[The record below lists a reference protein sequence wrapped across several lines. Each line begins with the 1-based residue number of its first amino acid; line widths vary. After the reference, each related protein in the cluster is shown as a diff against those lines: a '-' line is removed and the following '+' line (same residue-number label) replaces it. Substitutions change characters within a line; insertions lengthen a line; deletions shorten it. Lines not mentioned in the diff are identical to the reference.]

1 MKKLIIAEKPS
12 VARQYADALCGH
24 VNRREGYLES
34 DEYIITWCIGHLV
47 TMSYPESYDP
57 AMKKWSAETLPFI
70 PEKYK
75 YEVIRGVGKQFKV
88 IKELLYRR
96 DVDVIYYAG
105 DSGREGE
112 YIQRLIREKAGHNPK
127 AEEKRIWISSMTPEA
142 IREGMASARDLKV
155 YDAVSEAAYLRAI
168 EDWLIGINFSRAVT
182 LAYGNDL
189 KYFLNQEKGSIAVG
203 RVMICLL
210 GMVVDREREIRNFS
224 REEFFRIKAVCEDG
238 AFSMEWRARDKSRF
252 YKEKQL
258 YQDMAF
264 RKEKDADRLAA
275 VFSDEGK
282 LQIISCDV
290 YEEQEP
296 APYLYNLADIQNEC
310 SLRLKISPDKT
321 LQYLQSLY
329 EQQLI
334 SYPRTDARVLSGA
347 VADESRSILEG
358 LCRNRDFQ
366 ETIGGILDKR
376 CYASIRDTRYVNDG
390 KITDH
395 YAIIPT
401 GEIGSGLTG
410 MEKIIYHMIVNR
422 FLLIFLEP
430 AEYKV
435 EEITAVVAGELFGC
449 HLRALIRPGFKEM
462 DGRAEDNALLP
473 LMAQMEPGMVLEAA
487 FEVKPGETV
496 PSKRYTSGSLIIA
509 MERVGSRIE
518 DVQLR
523 ASIAGCG
530 IGTPATRAEIIKKLV
545 SIEYIALDAKTQLIK
560 TTLKGELVYELLQEA
575 AAPLLNPQFT
585 AGWERGLL
593 QIEAGELDPE
603 KYREK
608 LYDFIRRRTELIKQ
622 QHMTK
627 KLFARWEKLRGMI
640 KKTE

>member
-57 AMKKWSAETLPFI
+57 EMKKWSAETLPFI

-75 YEVIRGVGKQFKV
+75 YEVIKGVGKQFKV
-88 IKELLYRR
+88 VKELLRR
-96 DVDVIYYAG
+96 TDVDVIYYAG

-142 IREGMASARDLKV
+142 IREGMASAKYLKE
-155 YDAVSEAAYLRAI
+155 YDAISEAAYLRAI

-189 KYFLNQEKGSIAVG
+189 KYFLNLEKGSIAVG

-224 REEFFRIKAVCEDG
+224 QDEFFRIRAFSRNG
-238 AFSMEWRARDKSRF
+238 AFSMEWRARDRSQF
-252 YKEKQL
+252 YKAKQL
-258 YQDMAF
+258 YQDIAF
-264 RKEKDADRLAA
+264 RKKKDADRMTDIFNA
-275 VFSDEGK
+275 VGK
-282 LQIISCDV
+282 LKVTSSSV
-290 YEEQEP
+290 YEEQEA
-296 APYLYNLADIQNEC
+296 APYLYNLADLQDEC

-334 SYPRTDARVLSGA
+334 SYPRTDARVLSSA
-347 VADESRSILEG
+347 IAEESRDILEG

-366 ETIGGILDKR
+366 ETVGGILDKR

-401 GEIGSGLTG
+401 GKLGSSLAGI
-410 MEKIIYHMIVNR
+410 ERIIYSMIVNR
-422 FLLIFLEP
+422 YLAVFMDA

-435 EEITAVVAGELFGC
+435 AEITAEVMGELFGC
-449 HLRALIRPGFKEM
+449 RLKALICPGFKEK
-462 DGRAEDNALLP
+462 DGRVKDTDMLDVI
-473 LMAQMEPGMVLEAA
+473 AQIEPGMALEAS

-496 PSKRYTSGSLIIA
+496 SPARYTSGSLIIA

-530 IGTPATRAEIIKKLV
+530 IGTPATRAEIIKKLI
-545 SIEYIALDAKTQLIK
+545 SIEYIALDVKTQQIK

-575 AAPLLNPQFT
+575 AAPMLDPQFT

-593 QIEAGELDPE
+593 QIEAGVLDPE

-627 KLFARWEKLRGMI
+627 KLLARWEKLRGDYQ
-640 KKTE
+640 

>member
-1 MKKLIIAEKPS
+1 MKKLIITEKPS
-12 VARQYADALCGH
+12 VARQYADILCGR
-24 VNRREGYLES
+24 VERREGYLES

-47 TMSYPESYDP
+47 AMSYPESYDP
-57 AMKKWSAETLPFI
+57 AMKKWSMETLPFI
-70 PEKYK
+70 PEKYR

-88 IKELLYRR
+88 VKELLYRR
-96 DVDVIYYAG
+96 DVEIIYYAG

-127 AEEKRIWISSMTPEA
+127 AEEKRIWISSLTPEA
-142 IREGMASARDLKV
+142 VREGMASAKDLRE

-168 EDWLIGINFSRAVT
+168 EDWLIGINFSRAAT

-189 KYFLNQEKGSIAVG
+189 KSFLNQEKGSISVG
-203 RVMICLL
+203 RVMTCVL
-210 GMVVDREREIRNFS
+210 GMVVDREREIKNFS
-224 REEFFRIKAVCEDG
+224 REEFFRIKAFCKDG

-264 RKEKDADRLAA
+264 RKEKDAERLAA
-275 VFSDEGK
+275 VFNHEGK
-282 LQIISCDV
+282 LQITSCDM

-296 APYLYNLADIQNEC
+296 APYLYNLADLQNEC
-310 SLRLKISPDKT
+310 SQRLKISPDKT
-321 LQYLQSLY
+321 LEYLQSLY

-347 VADESRSILEG
+347 VADESKHILEG
-358 LCRNRDFQ
+358 LCRNRDFR
-366 ETIGGILDKR
+366 EIVGGMLDKR
-376 CYASIRDTRYVNDG
+376 RYASIRETRYVNDG

-410 MEKIIYHMIVNR
+410 MEKVIYHMIVNR
-422 FLLIFLEP
+422 FLLIFGKP

-435 EEITAVVAGELFGC
+435 AEITAVVAEELFEC
-449 HLRALIRPGFKEM
+449 RLRALIRPEFKEM
-462 DGRAEDNALLP
+462 DGRGEDTALLP
-473 LMAQMEPGMVLEAA
+473 LMTEMEPGTILEAA
-487 FEVKPGETV
+487 FEVSMGETAA
-496 PSKRYTSGSLIIA
+496 PQQFTSGSLIIA
-509 MERVGSRIE
+509 MERAGNRIA

-530 IGTPATRAEIIKKLV
+530 IGTPATRAETIKKLV
-545 SIEYIALDAKTQLIK
+545 ALEYIALDGKTQQIK
-560 TTLKGELVYELLQEA
+560 TTLKGEVIYEILQEA
-575 AAPLLNPQFT
+575 AAPLLDPQFT

-593 QIEAGELDPE
+593 QIEAGELAPE
-603 KYREK
+603 KYRDK
-608 LYDFIRRRTELIKQ
+608 LYDFIRRRTDLIKRQ
-622 QHMTK
+622 RMNK
-627 KLFARWEKLRGMI
+627 KLYARWEKLCGEY
-640 KKTE
+640 K